1 MAEVIRKSTNKFTK
15 GIVMDFSP
23 ENTKND
29 TLTYALNAT
38 LLTFNGN
45 ELSLQNDVGNARV
58 ETAYLPEGYIPVGT
72 CEYGGIIYIV
82 SYNPLED
89 KSQIGCFP
97 SPERN
102 ISSDELGN
110 LVETIHASDFIKDG
124 TINNT
129 SKCVLL
135 KHDSL
140 NPGDKFII
148 SANESIYQERLADL
162 QTSTENSEYKPVSNP
177 VLALNV
183 VSIEDS
189 GKIVYLNSSLRTYEF
204 NSGQDDSIKYNY
216 HILGSSETSAENL
229 NNVDIDSYRNVL
241 SSGYNVF
248 RSKTSGKLAI
258 LAELIAIDSYSV
270 THSVVPRTELQN
282 GKLTHNAG
290 TFDVIIHTEVGP
302 NLTPENYDVNPKLKY
317 YYLKDSQGYLQGK
330 DGLIPLF
337 DSDNKTNT
345 FLNTTLDSVYQPTDA
360 LDFKNYSMKSGNFD
374 FPKAKTYHSS
384 MQEYTGDIEN
394 LQENKVYT
402 KFSEKCYHRVKVK
415 QIKERL
421 NDTYYQLEYFYR
433 DLNAYLYKYNS
444 NSTDYIKLENGESVK
459 REYQYYIKTTIID
472 YVDVE
477 HNVDYQSSILYKA
490 EKTPQLASSEIIK
503 DASIEKYEEIQTNS
517 YIEASDSDVGPFY
530 IRQET
535 ASGYDFIKVENRPE
549 EGVYYILKIITS
561 LNYVGTVIKDITD
574 YNTLYYYPDTADF
587 KLATSEEIDKYWS
600 NSDPDLALYVK
611 TEVDRFEKISEVDLI
626 KYVENGIDVY
636 YKNEYTPVYVG
647 DIIEVGS
654 ALNDDSDL
662 FISVPSDA
670 YVSYEMFKPDVT
682 INYIEG
688 NDKPKPLNYPKD
700 DALVLYT
707 IGDFLPIN
715 NEYTDVR
722 LATLQLP
729 PIITAKSLPDLPF
742 KYDYTLV
749 PCMNYG
755 RLDKLAV
762 SNTVD
767 FSKLRDFD
775 KSDFSVWKYHI
786 DGNQLSLTF
795 GANVYDTFETNKVDG
810 LVLEFYDLRGFAGSL
825 EILNKKAYSGTF
837 TYIINLNTLGSI
849 GKTKYVNGNL
859 STSYKHNIG
868 IQKLENEYRYK
879 NTVLNFDEDRGWL
892 GLEDSDNDCGTLYSN
907 MLYGVKTY
915 LRVTTNEEI
924 TYIPKRDF
932 FLYTLP
938 IYNDYYYNIE
948 DFSTLHNPTLD
959 MILTYKLEDHGSNQ
973 AYQDDKIKNGY
984 VNSDE
989 IHKYLNGNF
998 DKQTLE
1004 TIKYYQYS
1012 GISKV
1017 YLEVGLKK
1025 DYEEFGLSYL
1035 PQINNYFKC
1044 TLALKGDS
1052 NKSFK
1057 IQTKDNVGSDYQKL
1071 NYENNF
1077 TTTPTNF
1084 VQFDND
1090 DSIEYNISCPNFAEF
1105 NFINPTYQIPSY
1117 VAIAYNFVVGHKINI
1132 QNIATV
1138 DVPATTVCALCH
1150 KINSVDYNYNDFN
1163 IRVVTDKDV
1172 DKFYSDVMFYNTGD
1186 ENAYIF
1192 GVCRQMSESSTENLT
1207 TVCSAYDTITDVPTP
1222 IVTKGKFNAGEPLKQ
1237 MSSYIGK
1244 LSIGQPHVHGLSDEY
1259 RTNIA
1264 SNADVVFPENVED
1277 VYVLKE
1283 KEWPYL
1289 NWKDVV
1295 KDMSPSIF
1303 NFIANTK
1310 DSIKYSSEF
1319 ISVIPYAYMVYNND
1333 KKARR
1338 SYIGLSPSRL
1348 ERYNAGLIKSM
1359 KSIYAYNPD
1368 YSTVSI
1374 KRGDIVVENKEVQI
1388 ISNLISKDAGFNF
1401 ESVDTFNDF
1410 ILLSGIPISTYLKDL
1425 STYSDIITHIDNE
1438 PIPQLNFV
1446 PGCKYCG
1453 TKDDPY
1459 LISSITYNIPEP
1471 TDLEEELQ
1479 FQNKDLIIVKKED
1492 GSTSILKG
1500 DIDKKRLYGFCE
1512 NHLIQ
1517 LDVSN
1522 YTIDSSDGTLQIDTD
1537 TITKVENQEFKIDF
1551 TPVVSSSPLVSMYML
1566 NTSGAFKVINK
1577 THQFIGD
1584 RTGNSNIPI
1593 KSEFFFRNN
1602 ESNSGKV
1609 LYTENNTFVIKEILK
1624 EGDNSISIYMQ
1635 NTFGEKLNLI
1645 HPVNPVTNG
1654 NLISKDSYKY
1664 SIVPVVICSY
1674 QRILLSSDFA
1684 EGGKYELETLPIDL
1698 LNAMLDGTTNV
1709 MPDGNRYVLYHT
1721 SDVVSSQATE
1731 NSDVD
1736 ISIGNVSKTND
1747 FYTMVLYKI
1756 TLETVFYIVERHS
1769 YIHHMLDHVINVPIT
1784 PTNTYSNWN
1793 ANVYTVNDK
1802 YLNRC
1807 LVNTSITLNDLE
1819 YDPSLDGH
1827 RLYVNSAR
1835 YKYCDD
1841 PKNRIY
1847 YRKDNDGDTKSNVN
1861 CLYVYTGPCFMPYNY
1876 NHYKF
1881 VEIV

>member
-1 MAEVIRKSTNKFTK
+1 MAEIIRKAVNRFTK
-15 GIVMDFSP
+15 GLIMDFSP

-29 TLTYALNAT
+29 TLTHALNAT

-45 ELSLQNDVGNARV
+45 ELSLQNDMGNARV

-102 ISSDELGN
+102 VSNDELGN

-135 KHDSL
+135 KRDSL

-162 QTSTENSEYKPVSNP
+162 QISTEKAEYKPVSNP

-204 NSGQDDSIKYNY
+204 NSNQNDSNRKYKY
-216 HILGSSETSAENL
+216 HILGSTETSAEKL
-229 NNVDIDSYRNVL
+229 NNIDIDSYRNVL

-270 THSVVPRTELQN
+270 THSVVPRTELQSDN
-282 GKLTHNAG
+282 LTHNVG

-302 NLTPENYDVNPKLKY
+302 SLTPENYDVTPKLKY
-317 YYLKDSQGYLQGK
+317 YYLQDSQGYLQGK
-330 DGLIPLF
+330 DNLIPLF
-337 DSDNKTNT
+337 DSDNKTDT
-345 FLNTTLDSVYQPTDA
+345 FLNTTLDSVYQSTDE
-360 LDFKNYSMKSGNFD
+360 LDFKNFSMKSGNFD
-374 FPKAKTYHSS
+374 FPKAKTYHSN
-384 MQEYTGDIEN
+384 MQVYTGDMEN

-402 KFSEKCYHRVKVK
+402 KFSEKCYHRVKVS
-415 QIKERL
+415 QIKERH
-421 NDTYYQLEYFYR
+421 QLDYFYK
-433 DLNAYLYKYNS
+433 DLNAYLYKYNL
-444 NSTDYIKLENGESVK
+444 NSTDYIKLENGESLK
-459 REYQYYIKTTIID
+459 REYQYYIKNTKVD
-472 YVDVE
+472 YVDANHQKE
-477 HNVDYQSSILYKA
+477 YQFSILYKA

-503 DASIEKYEEIQTNS
+503 DGSIEKYEEIQTNS

-535 ASGYDFIKVENRPE
+535 EAGYDFIKVENRPE
-549 EGVYYILKIITS
+549 EGVYYILKITTS
-561 LNYVGTVIKDITD
+561 LEYVGTVIEDITD
-574 YNTLYYYPDTADF
+574 YNTLYYYPDTVDF
-587 KLATSEEIDKYWS
+587 KIATSEEIAEYWD
-600 NSDPDLALYVK
+600 NINTKLVLYVK
-611 TEVDRFEKISEVDLI
+611 AEKANFEEISEVDLI
-626 KYVENGIDVY
+626 KYVENGTDVY
-636 YKNEYTPVYVG
+636 YKNEYTPVYVE
-647 DIIEVGS
+647 DIIEIGS
-654 ALNDDSDL
+654 TLNDDSDL
-662 FISVPSDA
+662 FISVPSDT
-670 YVSYEMFKPDVT
+670 YVSYEMLKPNTDM
-682 INYIEG
+682 NYISG
-688 NDKPKPLNYPKD
+688 QDKPEPLDYPKD

-707 IGDFLPIN
+707 VGDFLPIN

-722 LATLQLP
+722 LATLYLP
-729 PIITAKSLPDLPF
+729 PIITAKNLPDLPF

-837 TYIINLNTLGSI
+837 THIINLNTLGSI

-859 STSYKHNIG
+859 STSYKHNVG

-879 NTVLNFDEDRGWL
+879 DTILNFNKDKGWL

-924 TYIPKRDF
+924 TYIPKREF

-938 IYNDYYYNIE
+938 LYNDYYYNID

-959 MILTYKLEDHGSNQ
+959 MVLTYKLEDHGSNQ
-973 AYQDDKIKNGY
+973 AYQDSKITNGY
-984 VNSDE
+984 VDSEE
-989 IHKYLNGNF
+989 IKTYLSGNF
-998 DKQTLE
+998 NKQTLE
-1004 TIKYYQYS
+1004 TVKYYQYS

-1025 DYEEFGLSYL
+1025 DYEVFGLSYL

-1052 NKSFK
+1052 SKSFK
-1057 IQTKDNVGSDYQKL
+1057 IQTKDNIGSDYQKL
-1071 NYENNF
+1071 NYNEDVF
-1077 TTTPTNF
+1077 ETIPTNF
-1084 VQFDND
+1084 VQFDNH
-1090 DSIEYNISCPNFAEF
+1090 DSIEYSISCPNFAEF

-1150 KINSVDYNYNDFN
+1150 KINSNDYNYSDFN
-1163 IRVVTDKDV
+1163 IRVVNDNGT

-1186 ENAYIF
+1186 ENTYIF
-1192 GVCRQMSESSTENLT
+1192 GVCRQMSESSEETLT
-1207 TVCSAYDTITDVPTP
+1207 TICSAYDTITDVPTP
-1222 IVTKGKFNAGEPLKQ
+1222 IITKGKFNAGEPLKQ

-1259 RTNIA
+1259 KTNIA
-1264 SNADVVFPENVED
+1264 PNATVVFPKVKD
-1277 VYVLKE
+1277 VYNLDVE
-1283 KEWPYL
+1283 EWPCL
-1289 NWKDVV
+1289 NWKNTVDS
-1295 KDMSPSIF
+1295 MSPKMF
-1303 NFIANTK
+1303 NFVANTK

-1319 ISVIPYAYMVYNND
+1319 ISVIPYAYMIYD
-1333 KKARR
+1333 EDGKERR
-1338 SYIGLSPSRL
+1338 SYIGLSPTKV
-1348 ERYNAGLIKSM
+1348 EHYNAGLINSM

-1388 ISNLISKDAGFNF
+1388 ISNLISKNAKFKFKDLNN
-1401 ESVDTFNDF
+1401 FNDF
-1410 ILLSGIPISTYLKDL
+1410 ILLNGIPISTYLEDL
-1425 STYSDIITHIDNE
+1425 STYSNITTYLNNK

-1446 PGCKYCG
+1446 PGYKYCG
-1453 TKDDPY
+1453 AEDPY

-1471 TDLEEELQ
+1471 AGLEEELQ
-1479 FQNKDLIIVKKED
+1479 FQNKDLIVVKHED
-1492 GSTSILKG
+1492 ASTSILKG
-1500 DIDKKRLYGFCE
+1500 DIDKKRLYGFYKD
-1512 NHLIQ
+1512 HLIQ
-1517 LDVSN
+1517 LDVAN
-1522 YTIDSSDGTLQIDTD
+1522 YTIDSSDGTLEIDTK
-1537 TITKVENQEFKIDF
+1537 TITKIEHQDFKIDF
-1551 TPVVSSSPLVSMYML
+1551 TPIISSNPFVSMYTL
-1566 NTSGAFKVINK
+1566 NVSEAFKVIDK
-1577 THQFIGD
+1577 THKFIGD
-1584 RTGNSNIPI
+1584 RTGSSNVPI
-1593 KSEFFFRNN
+1593 KSEFFFRNE
-1602 ESNSGKV
+1602 ESNSGKL
-1609 LYTENNTFVIKEILK
+1609 LYTENNAFVIKVNLK
-1624 EGDNSISIYMQ
+1624 NGSNAISLYMQ
-1635 NTFGEKLNLI
+1635 NTFGETLNSV
-1645 HPVNPVTNG
+1645 HPVNSATNG

-1664 SIVPVVICSY
+1664 SIIPTVVGSY
-1674 QRILLSSDFA
+1674 KRILLPSDFDK
-1684 EGGKYELETLPIDL
+1684 GGKYELENLPIDL
-1698 LNAMLDGTTNV
+1698 LNALLDGTENT
-1709 MPDGNRYVLYHT
+1709 MPEGDSYNFSHT
-1721 SDVVSSQATE
+1721 SNVINFEAPE
-1731 NSDVD
+1731 NSNVDVFIED
-1736 ISIGNVSKTND
+1736 VINKNSYNSIA
-1747 FYTMVLYKI
+1747 LYKI
-1756 TLETVFYIVERHS
+1756 TLETVCYHVERHS
-1769 YIHHMLDHVINVPIT
+1769 YIQHMLDHIINVPIT
-1784 PTNTYSNWN
+1784 PTNTYSEWDT
-1793 ANVYTVNDK
+1793 NVYIVNED
-1802 YLNRC
+1802 YLERC

-1835 YKYCDD
+1835 YKYCNE
-1841 PKNRIY
+1841 PQNRIY
-1847 YRKDNDGDTKSNVN
+1847 YRKDNDGDTKPDVN
-1861 CLYVYTGPCFMPYNY
+1861 CLYVYTGPCFMPYY
-1876 NHYKF
+1876 
-1881 VEIV
+1881 

>member
-1 MAEVIRKSTNKFTK
+1 MAEVIRKSINRFTK

-45 ELSLQNDVGNARV
+45 ELSLQNDMGNARV

-110 LVETIHASDFIKDG
+110 LVETIHASDFIEDG
-124 TINNT
+124 TISNT

-135 KHDSL
+135 KRDSL

-162 QTSTENSEYKPVSNP
+162 QIATEKSEYKPVSNP

-204 NSGQDDSIKYNY
+204 NSNQNDSNIKYKY
-216 HILGSSETSAENL
+216 PILGSTETSTENL
-229 NNVDIDSYRNVL
+229 NNIDIDSYRNVL

-270 THSVVPRTELQN
+270 THSVVPRTELQSDN
-282 GKLTHNAG
+282 LTHNVG

-302 NLTPENYDVNPKLKY
+302 SLTSENYDVNPKLKY
-317 YYLKDSQGYLQGK
+317 YYLQNSQGYLQGK

-337 DSDNKTNT
+337 DSANKTNT
-345 FLNTTLDSVYQPTDA
+345 FLNTTLDSVYQPTDE

-374 FPKAKTYHSS
+374 FPKAKTYHSN
-384 MQEYTGDIEN
+384 MQMYTGDMEN

-402 KFSEKCYHRVKVK
+402 KFSEKCYHRVKVS
-415 QIKERL
+415 QINESL
-421 NDTYYQLEYFYR
+421 NGKYHKLDYFYK
-433 DLNAYLYKYNS
+433 DLNAYLYKYNPDS
-444 NSTDYIKLENGESVK
+444 IDYIKLENSESLK
-459 REYQYYIKTTIID
+459 REYQYYIKNTKVGYID
-472 YVDVE
+472 ANHESQYRD
-477 HNVDYQSSILYKA
+477 SILYKE

-503 DASIEKYEEIQTNS
+503 DASIKKYEEIQTNS
-517 YIEASDSDVGPFY
+517 YTKASDSDVGPFY

-535 ASGYDFIKVENRPE
+535 DLGYDFIKVENRQ
-549 EGVYYILKIITS
+549 EGEDYYILTVTTS
-561 LNYVGTVIKDITD
+561 LEYVGNVIEDITD
-574 YNTLYYYPDTADF
+574 YNTLYYYPNTADY
-587 KLATSEEIDKYWS
+587 KIATSEEIAEYWK
-600 NSDPDLALYVK
+600 NNTALVLYVK
-611 TEVDRFEKISEVDLI
+611 DEVDHFEEISEVDLI
-626 KYVENGIDVY
+626 KYVENGTDVY
-636 YKNEYTPVYVG
+636 YKNEYTPVYAE
-647 DIIEVGS
+647 DIVEIGS

-662 FISVPSDA
+662 FIAVPSDA
-670 YVSYEMFKPDVT
+670 YVSYEMFKPDVK
-682 INYIEG
+682 INYIYG
-688 NDKPKPLNYPKD
+688 QNKPEPLNYPKD

-707 IGDFLPIN
+707 VGDFLPIN

-722 LATLQLP
+722 LATLHLP
-729 PIITAKSLPDLPF
+729 PIITAKNLPDLPF

-849 GKTKYVNGNL
+849 GKTKYVNGTL
-859 STSYKHNIG
+859 STSYKHNVG
-868 IQKLENEYRYK
+868 VQKLENEYRYK
-879 NTVLNFDEDRGWL
+879 DTVLNFDKDKGWL

-938 IYNDYYYNIE
+938 IYNDYYYNID

-959 MILTYKLEDHGSNQ
+959 MVLTYKLEDHGSNQ
-973 AYQDDKIKNGY
+973 AYQDTKITNGY
-984 VNSDE
+984 INSDE
-989 IHKYLNGNF
+989 IHTYLNGNF

-1004 TIKYYQYS
+1004 TVKYYQYS

-1025 DYEEFGLSYL
+1025 DYEAFGLSYL
-1035 PQINNYFKC
+1035 PQINNYFEC

-1071 NYENNF
+1071 NYNEDAF
-1077 TTTPTNF
+1077 TSIPTNF
-1084 VQFDND
+1084 IRFDNNN
-1090 DSIEYNISCPNFAEF
+1090 DSKYSISCPNFAEF

-1117 VAIAYNFVVGHKINI
+1117 IAIAYNFVVGHKINI
-1132 QNIATV
+1132 QNISTM

-1150 KINSVDYNYNDFN
+1150 KINSTDYNYSDFN
-1163 IRVVTDKDV
+1163 IRVVNDENG

-1186 ENAYIF
+1186 ENTYIF
-1192 GVCRQMSESSTENLT
+1192 GVCRQMSESSEESLT

-1244 LSIGQPHVHGLSDEY
+1244 LSIGQPHVHGLSEDY
-1259 RTNIA
+1259 KTNIA
-1264 SNADVVFPENVED
+1264 PDNTVVFPKD
-1277 VYVLKE
+1277 VYNLKTTA
-1283 KEWPYL
+1283 WPCL
-1289 NWKDVV
+1289 NWKNTVD
-1295 KDMSPSIF
+1295 DMAPKMF
-1303 NFIANTK
+1303 NFVANTK

-1319 ISVIPYAYMVYNND
+1319 ISVIPYAYMIYD
-1333 KKARR
+1333 DDKARR
-1338 SYIGLSPSRL
+1338 SYIGLSPSCL
-1348 ERYNAGLIKSM
+1348 EHYNAGLINSM

-1388 ISNLISKDAGFNF
+1388 ISNLISKNAEFNF
-1401 ESVDTFNDF
+1401 EGVNTFNDF
-1410 ILLSGIPISTYLKDL
+1410 ILLSGIPISTYLEDL
-1425 STYSDIITHIDNE
+1425 STYSDVITHINNK
-1438 PIPQLNFV
+1438 PIPQLEFV

-1453 TKDDPY
+1453 AEDPY

-1471 TDLEEELQ
+1471 SDLEEELQ
-1479 FQNKDLIIVKKED
+1479 FQNKDLIVVKHED
-1492 GSTSILKG
+1492 ASTSILKG
-1500 DIDKKRLYGFCE
+1500 DIDKKRLYGFYE
-1512 NHLIQ
+1512 DHLIQ

-1522 YTIDSSDGTLQIDTD
+1522 YTIDSPDGTLQIDTD
-1537 TITKVENQEFKIDF
+1537 TITKIEYQDFKMDF
-1551 TPVVSSSPLVSMYML
+1551 TPIVSSSSYLSTPTI
-1566 NTSGAFKVINK
+1566 NISGAFKVINK

-1602 ESNSGKV
+1602 ESNSGEL
-1609 LYTENNTFVIKEILK
+1609 LYTENNTFIIKTNIN
-1624 EGDNSISIYMQ
+1624 EGDNQISIHMK
-1635 NTFGEKLNLI
+1635 NTFWEI
-1645 HPVNPVTNG
+1645 VNQSSTG
-1654 NLISKDSYKY
+1654 HLISKDSYEY

-1674 QRILLSSDFA
+1674 HKILLPSDFA
-1684 EGGKYELETLPIDL
+1684 KGGKYELETLSSDL
-1698 LNAMLDGTTNV
+1698 LNSLLDGTTNV
-1709 MPDGNRYVLYHT
+1709 IDGNRYMLYHT
-1721 SDVVSSQATE
+1721 SDVISSQGMA
-1731 NSDVD
+1731 NSNAD
-1736 ISIGNVSKTND
+1736 ISIETFSDKTNS
-1747 FYTMVLYKI
+1747 YSMALYKI
-1756 TLETVFYIVERHS
+1756 TLETVCYSVERHS
-1769 YIHHMLDHVINVPIT
+1769 YIQHMLDHIINVPIT

-1793 ANVYTVNDK
+1793 ANVYTVNKD
-1802 YLNRC
+1802 YRNRC

-1827 RLYVNSAR
+1827 RLYINSDR
-1835 YKYCDD
+1835 YKYCDN
-1841 PKNRIY
+1841 PQNRIY

-1861 CLYVYTGPCFMPYNY
+1861 CLYVYTGPCFMPYY
-1876 NHYKF
+1876 
-1881 VEIV
+1881 

>member
-1 MAEVIRKSTNKFTK
+1 MTVTTN
-15 GIVMDFSP
+15 
-23 ENTKND
+23 
-29 TLTYALNAT
+29 L
-38 LLTFNGN
+38 
-45 ELSLQNDVGNARV
+45 
-58 ETAYLPEGYIPVGT
+58 
-72 CEYGGIIYIV
+72 
-82 SYNPLED
+82 
-89 KSQIGCFP
+89 
-97 SPERN
+97 
-102 ISSDELGN
+102 
-110 LVETIHASDFIKDG
+110 
-124 TINNT
+124 
-129 SKCVLL
+129 
-135 KHDSL
+135 
-140 NPGDKFII
+140 
-148 SANESIYQERLADL
+148 
-162 QTSTENSEYKPVSNP
+162 
-177 VLALNV
+177 
-183 VSIEDS
+183 
-189 GKIVYLNSSLRTYEF
+189 
-204 NSGQDDSIKYNY
+204 
-216 HILGSSETSAENL
+216 
-229 NNVDIDSYRNVL
+229 
-241 SSGYNVF
+241 
-248 RSKTSGKLAI
+248 
-258 LAELIAIDSYSV
+258 
-270 THSVVPRTELQN
+270 
-282 GKLTHNAG
+282 
-290 TFDVIIHTEVGP
+290 
-302 NLTPENYDVNPKLKY
+302 
-317 YYLKDSQGYLQGK
+317 
-330 DGLIPLF
+330 
-337 DSDNKTNT
+337 
-345 FLNTTLDSVYQPTDA
+345 
-360 LDFKNYSMKSGNFD
+360 
-374 FPKAKTYHSS
+374 
-384 MQEYTGDIEN
+384 
-394 LQENKVYT
+394 
-402 KFSEKCYHRVKVK
+402 
-415 QIKERL
+415 
-421 NDTYYQLEYFYR
+421 
-433 DLNAYLYKYNS
+433 
-444 NSTDYIKLENGESVK
+444 ESVGK
-459 REYQYYIKTTIID
+459 
-472 YVDVE
+472 V
-477 HNVDYQSSILYKA
+477 
-490 EKTPQLASSEIIK
+490 
-503 DASIEKYEEIQTNS
+503 IE
-517 YIEASDSDVGPFY
+517 
-530 IRQET
+530 
-535 ASGYDFIKVENRPE
+535 
-549 EGVYYILKIITS
+549 
-561 LNYVGTVIKDITD
+561 DITD
-574 YNTLYYYPDTADF
+574 YNTLYYYPDTGDF
-587 KLATSEEIDKYWS
+587 KTATSDEKADYW
-600 NSDPDLALYVK
+600 NENTQNLVLYVK
-611 TEVDRFEKISEVDLI
+611 IETDDFKEISEVDLI
-626 KYVENGIDVY
+626 EYVENGTDVY
-636 YKNEYTPVYVG
+636 YKNEYTPVYIE
-647 DIIEVGS
+647 DIVEIGS
-654 ALNDDSDL
+654 TLGDDSDL

-682 INYIEG
+682 MNYISEH
-688 NDKPKPLNYPKD
+688 NKPDPSYYPKD
-700 DALVLYT
+700 DALILYT
-707 IGDFLPIN
+707 VGDFLPIN

-722 LATLQLP
+722 LATLHLP

-755 RLDKLAV
+755 RLDKLAI

-849 GKTKYVNGNL
+849 GKTKYVDGTL
-859 STSYKHNIG
+859 STSYKHNVG
-868 IQKLENEYRYK
+868 VQKLKNEYRYK
-879 NTVLNFDEDRGWL
+879 YTVLNFDKDKGWL
-892 GLEDSDNDCGTLYSN
+892 GLNDSDNDCGTLYSN

-915 LRVTTNEEI
+915 LRVTANEKI
-924 TYIPKRDF
+924 TYIPKREF

-938 IYNDYYYNIE
+938 IYNDYYYNID
-948 DFSTLHNPTLD
+948 DFSTLYNPTLD

-973 AYQDDKIKNGY
+973 AYQDTKITNGY
-984 VNSDE
+984 VDSEE
-989 IHKYLNGNF
+989 IKTYLSGNF
-998 DKQTLE
+998 NKQTLE
-1004 TIKYYQYS
+1004 TVKYYQYS

-1025 DYEEFGLSYL
+1025 DYEAFGLSYL

-1071 NYENNF
+1071 NYNEDAF
-1077 TTTPTNF
+1077 TSIPTNF
-1084 VQFDND
+1084 VQFDNN
-1090 DSIEYNISCPNFAEF
+1090 DSIEYSISCPNFAEF

-1132 QNIATV
+1132 QNISAV

-1150 KINSVDYNYNDFN
+1150 KINSADYNYSDFN
-1163 IRVVTDKDV
+1163 IRVANDENG

-1186 ENAYIF
+1186 ENTYIF
-1192 GVCRQMSESSTENLT
+1192 GVCRQMSDSSTEKLT
-1207 TVCSAYDTITDVPTP
+1207 IVCSAYDTITDVPTP

-1237 MSSYIGK
+1237 MASYIGK

-1259 RTNIA
+1259 KTNIA

-1277 VYVLKE
+1277 VYILDGKQ
-1283 KEWPYL
+1283 WPCL
-1289 NWKDVV
+1289 NWEDTVNA
-1295 KDMSPSIF
+1295 MSPSMF
-1303 NFIANTK
+1303 NLVANTK

-1319 ISVIPYAYMVYNND
+1319 ISVIPYAYMVYNKD
-1333 KKARR
+1333 KGKRR

-1348 ERYNAGLIKSM
+1348 EHYNAGLIKSM

-1388 ISNLISKDAGFNF
+1388 ISNLISKDAEFNF
-1401 ESVDTFNDF
+1401 AGVNTFNDF
-1410 ILLSGIPISTYLKDL
+1410 ILLSGIPISTYLEDL
-1425 STYSDIITHIDNE
+1425 STYSDVITHINDK

-1453 TKDDPY
+1453 KDPY

-1479 FQNKDLIIVKKED
+1479 FQNKDLIVVKHED
-1492 GSTSILKG
+1492 ASTSILKG

-1522 YTIDSSDGTLQIDTD
+1522 YTIDYSTGALEIDTD
-1537 TITKVENQEFKIDF
+1537 TMTKIEYQDFKIDF
-1551 TPVVSSSPLVSMYML
+1551 TPIVSSIPSISMYAL

-1602 ESNSGKV
+1602 EINSGNV
-1609 LYTENNTFVIKEILK
+1609 LYTENNTFVIKTNINPGK
-1624 EGDNSISIYMQ
+1624 NQISIHMQ
-1635 NTFGEKLNLI
+1635 NTFGETFNPI
-1645 HPVNPVTNG
+1645 HTVIPVPRG
-1654 NLISKDSYKY
+1654 NLISKDTYKY
-1664 SIVPVVICSY
+1664 SIVPVVVCSY
-1674 QRILLSSDFA
+1674 HKILLSSDFA
-1684 EGGKYELETLPIDL
+1684 KGGKHELETLSPDL
-1698 LNAMLDGTTNV
+1698 LNSLLDGTTNV
-1709 MPDGNRYVLYHT
+1709 VDGDSYIFLHT
-1721 SDVVSSQATE
+1721 SDVKSSQATE

-1736 ISIGNVSKTND
+1736 ISIEEFTDKTNS
-1747 FYTMVLYKI
+1747 YVMALYKI
-1756 TLETVFYIVERHS
+1756 TLETVYYHVARHS

-1793 ANVYTVNDK
+1793 ANVYTVNDE

-1847 YRKDNDGDTKSNVN
+1847 YRKNNDGDTKPNVN